1 MATEN
6 IVNTV
11 RQHLF
16 SSNDTQVFAVLDG
29 ASIPDL
35 RMTLH
40 HLRPEHVC
48 LYRGELTDDI
58 AEVAP
63 YLVQLDEAEE
73 FTNWLLTQ
81 GWGEHWGVFA
91 AATGDLHAMRQHFR
105 RFLTVYG
112 PEHKP
117 LLFRYYDPRVLQV
130 YLPTC
135 NAEELG
141 TVFGPVVSFLCE
153 DEDANL
159 ACRFRFVEGT
169 LRQEK
174 LKLS

>member
-6 IVNTV
+6 IVQAV
-11 RQHLF
+11 RHQLF
-16 SSNDTQVFAVLDG
+16 SQNDTKVFAVLDG

-35 RMTLH
+35 RLTLH
-40 HLRPEHVC
+40 RSHPEHVC
-48 LYRGELTDDI
+48 LYRGELTDDM

-63 YLVQLDEAEE
+63 YLAQLEEDGE

-91 AATGDLHAMRQHFR
+91 LAAGDLHEMRQHFR

-112 PEHKP
+112 PENKP
-117 LLFRYYDPRVLQV
+117 LLFRYYDPRVLRI

-135 NAEELG
+135 NSEELA

-153 DEDANL
+153 EEDANL
-159 ACRFRFVEGT
+159 ALRFRVVAGA

-174 LKLS
+174 LKLA

>member
-6 IVNTV
+6 IVLALK
-11 RQHLF
+11 QQLF
-16 SSNDTQVFAVLDG
+16 GDQETNVFAVLDG

-40 HLRPEHVC
+40 RLQPEYEC
-48 LYRGELTDDI
+48 LYRGELTDDM

-63 YLVQLDEAEE
+63 YVVQLEEESE

-81 GWGEHWGVFA
+81 GWGEHWGIFA
-91 AATGDLHAMRQHFR
+91 LANGDCHTMRQHFR

-112 PEHKP
+112 PENKP
-117 LLFRYYDPRVLQV
+117 LLFRYYDPRVLRV

-135 NAEELG
+135 NAEELAV
-141 TVFGPVVSFLCE
+141 VFGPVVSFLCE
-153 DEDANL
+153 EENPNVTL
-159 ACRFRFVEGT
+159 RFRSVGGA